1 MSAVTELILWIMF
14 AFGFLGSPIMLIWGW
29 ARWRS
34 EPKLRTVPAIL
45 SLIGFVLATASAVL
59 AVSTIAVAQ
68 FHHFP
73 YYDPA
78 LLRIFRWGTF
88 LSLGGIVF
96 GISGV
101 WRQSSLRWHAPVS
114 AAGMLAYWFLAASM
128 E

>member
-1 MSAVTELILWIMF
+1 MSAFTEVILWIMF
-14 AFGFLGSPIMLIWGW
+14 AFGFLGPPIMLIWGW
-29 ARWRS
+29 ARWQS

-45 SLIGFVLATASAVL
+45 SLTGFVLATASAVL
-59 AVSTIAVAQ
+59 AVSTIVIAQ
-68 FHHFP
+68 FQHFP
-73 YYDPA
+73 YYDQS

-88 LSLGGIVF
+88 LSLGGIAF

-114 AAGMLAYWFLAASM
+114 AAGMVAFWFLAASM